1 MDMMMM
7 MKKIFSL
14 VFFCTFISAE
24 NFYFSVPDEKQSA
37 QILNLKASAKA
48 NKIIRDNAYLGF
60 GEMDFDP
67 NSCWQEFIKNRKIK
81 IKSSE
86 SYHKLFN
93 KTSNDFIYILKL
105 NPKKINIANVSKKEF
120 IQFCSLTES

>member
-1 MDMMMM
+1 MM

-37 QILNLKASAKA
+37 QILNLNASAKA

-67 NSCWQEFIKNRKIK
+67 DSC
-81 IKSSE
+81 
-86 SYHKLFN
+86 
-93 KTSNDFIYILKL
+93 
-105 NPKKINIANVSKKEF
+105 
-120 IQFCSLTES
+120 